1 MHQRAADKL
10 DRFFEAKMKYGRT
23 SGSKD
28 VGDKQATY
36 DVALEGSWQS
46 RQQSTNEICG
56 STDRDMHNLMNLR
69 Q

>member
-23 SGSKD
+23 TGSKD
-28 VGDKQATY
+28 VGDPQAIY
-36 DVALEGSWQS
+36 EVAQS
-46 RQQSTNEICG
+46 RHQNTVEHCG
-56 STDRDMHNLMNLR
+56 STDRDMYNLMNLR